1 MQFRVRRVDETGSTN
16 ADVLAAAATGEPE
29 GVVIVAGTQTAGR
42 GRLGRTWQS
51 PPDGG
56 LWCTTLLRPEGVPMA
71 RIGWLPLLA
80 GVALAETVR
89 AVTGLDAGLKWP
101 NDLLVRDAKCAGIL
115 AEADGNGAVALG
127 VGLNTNL
134 RPEELPPTPTGIP
147 ATSLA
152 HERNAAGPVG
162 NHERNAA
169 GPVDNAEILD
179 GFLTR
184 LGERYDSWRAASG
197 DAGASGLLSAYTG
210 MCVTI
215 GREVRVILPGG
226 AERRGLA
233 TTVDGD
239 GRLVVAGT
247 PVAAGD
253 VVHVRPM
260 ARLDGTV

>member
-1 MQFRVRRVDETGSTN
+1 MQFRVRRVAETGSTN
-16 ADVLAAAATGEPE
+16 ADVLAAAAAGEPE
-29 GVVIVAGTQTAGR
+29 GLVIVAGTQTAGR
-42 GRLGRTWQS
+42 GRLGRSWQS

-56 LWCTTLLRPEGVPMA
+56 LWCTTLLRPVDVPTA

-80 GVALAETVR
+80 GVALAEAVR

-101 NDLLVRDAKCAGIL
+101 NDLLVRDAKCAGVL
-115 AEADGNGAVALG
+115 AESDGAGAIALG

-134 RPEELPPTPTGIP
+134 EPGELPPTPTGIR

-152 HERNAAGPVG
+152 YEQRKA
-162 NHERNAA
+162 
-169 GPVDNAEILD
+169 VDNEEILD

-184 LGERYDSWRAASG
+184 LGERYDSWQAASG
-197 DAGASGLLSAYTG
+197 DAAANGLHSAYAG

-226 AERRGLA
+226 AERRGLV